1 MLVMTVMLHVIYVC
15 ASVRA
20 VYVHLRCDVRIP
32 AVIL

>member
-20 VYVHLRCDVRIP
+20 VYVHLRCVRIP